1 MSRELGEST
10 MDERRE
16 SRAGRWLPLL
26 RPSSVRIRT
35 KLALMLLIPVVALAG
50 MSSLRLGDSADEAT
64 TAAKTEDL
72 VRLADI
78 TVRLIRAMQD
88 ERTQAAEQ
96 VFKDNADV
104 GRPANGFEAAVA
116 ISNELLKEF
125 DAARD
130 LFADDEAAKP
140 LLDSA
145 SKPLSRLAVV
155 RAAAHGD
162 IERVHL
168 TVYSAAI
175 TRLAGVLDHTV
186 DAAEAPLNQSLRA
199 AALLAAADE
208 SSERLRV
215 LTLGLADGAPL
226 DAAYRPIMELIGDRA
241 RALTEYRRI
250 SNDDMGFEAGGLGAK
265 DARPANA
272 FEQKVATSRSHESI
286 AIDHVLLMGAFD
298 ARHEATGAA
307 IDAVVKRTVDR
318 AGVIG
323 EQVTRQ
329 VLIEGGLVV
338 ITLVLAVLTALWLG
352 RSVTRGLRRLRDSA
366 RRVARHELPT
376 AVRQVDEQRDLTG
389 LTPEEFAERTTPP
402 LREAGSDELAEVAGA
417 FNMVHREAIRVA
429 AQQAML
435 RVHIGAMF
443 VRLARRGHSLTGRL
457 TAELDA
463 AELNE
468 QDPDQLERL
477 FRLDHLVSLQGRAND
492 SLLVLGGAS
501 AAKVRRV
508 NESLSDVLRAA
519 QSHTEH
525 YTRVNHTKVD
535 DGVWIKP
542 GVVDDVVQLLAELID
557 NATRYSNSPAT
568 VSARFLADHVAVEIT
583 DHGIGI
589 APDRLDG
596 FNRRLAGSSPLDLE
610 SLQAMG
616 LTVVGMLAARHGIDV
631 KLRAGAEKGVAVE
644 VVIPGS
650 LVDFEASPEHR
661 RLPEETATVPA
672 RREAPLFRR
681 GGERRAPSMAD
692 TDVLPVIHFERR
704 PVPAEPVELGPDG
717 LPRRRPMTT
726 YGPAAPAAS
735 RSHPPATGP
744 IRRDPA
750 AIGATYVAYA
760 RGLTGSRD
768 GRNNEPRT
776 TT

>member
-1 MSRELGEST
+1 MPAEARAPKENT
-10 MDERRE
+10 VDERRE
-16 SRAGRWLPLL
+16 SRAGRWLSRL

-35 KLALMLLIPVVALAG
+35 KLALMLLIPVLALAG
-50 MSSLRLGDSADEAT
+50 ISSVRLGDSADEASV
-64 TAAKTEDL
+64 AAKTEDL
-72 VRLADI
+72 VRLAD
-78 TVRLIRAMQD
+78 TTARLIRAMQD
-88 ERTQAAEQ
+88 ERTQAAVQ
-96 VFKDNADV
+96 VFKENAVLGQTLD
-104 GRPANGFEAAVA
+104 GFEAAVIA
-116 ISNELLKEF
+116 SNERLKEF
-125 DAARD
+125 DAARAT
-130 LFADDEAAKP
+130 FADDPVVKP

-168 TVYSAAI
+168 TVYSAAVS
-175 TRLAGVLDHTV
+175 RLVGVLDHAV
-186 DAAEAPLNQSLRA
+186 DEAEAPLNQNLRA
-199 AALLAAADE
+199 AALLATADE

-215 LTLGLADGAPL
+215 LSLGLVDGQPL
-226 DAAYRPIMELIGDRA
+226 DASYRPIMELIGDRE

-250 SNDDMGFEAGGLGAK
+250 SAEGTGFESGGLGAK

-272 FEQKVATSRSHESI
+272 FEQKVATSRSHEAI
-286 AIDHVLLMGAFD
+286 AVGHAALMVAFD
-298 ARHEATGAA
+298 ARHAATTAA
-307 IDAVVKRTVDR
+307 IDTVFLRTVER
-318 AGVIG
+318 AEVIR
-323 EQVTRQ
+323 EDVTRR

-338 ITLVLAVLTALWLG
+338 FTLVLAVLIGLWLG

-501 AAKVRRV
+501 AAKVRRS

-525 YTRVNHTKVD
+525 YTRVNYSTVD
-535 DGVWIKP
+535 DGIWIKP
-542 GVVDDVVQLLAELID
+542 GVVDDAVQLLAELID

-568 VSARFLADHVAVEIT
+568 VSARFLADHVAVEVT
-583 DHGIGI
+583 DQGIGI
-589 APDRLDG
+589 APE
-596 FNRRLAGSSPLDLE
+596 RLARFNERLTGASPLDLE

-616 LTVVGMLAARHGIDV
+616 LTVVGMLAGRHGIAV
-631 KLRAGAEKGVAVE
+631 RLVPGGEKGIRVE
-644 VVIPGS
+644 VTIPGS
-650 LVDFEASPEHR
+650 LVDFEPSPEHQR
-661 RLPEETATVPA
+661 RLGEPATVPV

-681 GGERRAPSMAD
+681 GGERRAPSIVD
-692 TDVLPVIHFERR
+692 TEVLPVIHFERR
-704 PVPAEPVELGPDG
+704 PATAEPVEIGPDG
-717 LPRRRPMTT
+717 LPRRRPMTS
-726 YGPAAPAAS
+726 YGSATPSPN
-735 RSHPPATGP
+735 PPATGP

-760 RGLTGSRD
+760 RGLTGSRN